1 MNHTNSILLEHNK
14 VVKAKHFSAIFNY
27 ILILV
32 STLVTLIFM
41 LRKGASDGL
50 MTHIYILVAI
60 NVIQIVVSITDY
72 VTTVKMG
79 VYIRALFWVTWAV
92 GGLWALVWIGAFA
105 VGTLELG
112 SMRIDLLIIAAIQFM
127 TAITTSVIWF
137 ALDRKALDSMIKKN
151 VRDDEEA
158 RMNKA
163 KKSVRTFVVLSVVL
177 LIVQCGSLIA
187 YKVPPTVYDL
197 FSDTRALQYEL
208 NKEETGYIV
217 TGTCLGTSQ
226 TVNVPA
232 TYNNK
237 PVIGIKEGG
246 IKDIGISGKNKIT
259 NLTLGTPVKN
269 EDGTVE
275 YVSNLTYIETE
286 GISCDNIKELI
297 LPVSIKTLGT
307 NAIKSESLENIRY
320 ECKSNFAISYLQ
332 CSSLSKIVMAGS
344 SVGNIRS
351 LEGMSKNVSIEVSK
365 DIYNEYREVNTEF
378 MQNFLPSIEDNEIFI
393 NFYTN
398 CDYYINS
405 IFGSK
410 SEGIT
415 LGYKDLRNDIAGG
428 AGMVVDTLAYINNRK
443 ELGTNGIKANS
454 AFRGWYF
461 DPEFKDECVFNE
473 LTENRFTESV
483 SLYAKW
489 IDEYVVNYDW
499 GTYKPDNVITSEYW
513 TKEDIKE
520 FPVVDNR
527 LGYEGID
534 WKKTLSGKTIYD
546 TTELNSDITLRG
558 VWQLTKPTVDVNIDS
573 DYSKGDFSVSS
584 DKDRVTFVYDENR
597 ILEVSAFNQHV
608 LDGLSYK
615 GETWYYTYLWNKKNS
630 ENNVSTLSR
639 ISLKNVAEA
648 DTYTLT
654 VTAHS
659 PYGDVSV
666 ATSDIEIVINKKPL
680 DIGNIKLN
688 SNENYVYDGM
698 RKSIRHEGTVSSDLN
713 VIVKYAYY
721 NEEDEIAGNDEGVVN
736 AGNYRVL
743 ATFMKNNDIEF
754 SNYETKVL
762 TANCVI
768 KPKNITV
775 KGWKGVGWSGDAVT
789 YNGEE
794 RTIELEF
801 EGKIGNELVDLVYEN
816 NAKTDAD
823 TYVAQVVGINNSNYS
838 LTGVSPTSLT
848 KEWSINPKTVQVSK
862 WNIDSTGS
870 TSTCIYDGKQHIA
883 SAVLSGKCEGDFV
896 DFKYS
901 TEESNIRTATNSG
914 DYTAKIIGVNNP
926 NYTFDVDANNAT
938 YNWSILKRNITLSYI
953 PPVLEYDGKSKSMMI
968 SVNNLVEKDVTLL
981 SPSDFDFTGTHGSVG
996 IDTEVVDNE
1005 LKVSFSAVDAHAYEV
1020 VFNGLNVGE
1029 IISNYTL
1036 TKENY
1041 SLIIKPKSINFRVD
1055 NERTLTYNGYE
1066 QENIVIVEGLLE
1078 KDLNATKIE
1087 DFKSNSSVIS
1097 RGSVKDDTYRLYFKA
1112 KDAGTYSYS
1121 INGFNNSNYTIN
1133 STANNLNFTIAKR
1146 ELTITKWQVSENNAN
1161 NQVDYTSD
1169 SQLTYNSYGYTVSPV
1184 VSGVVDGETVDL
1196 ALTAATQSNAGTKST
1211 TASLNA
1217 EKYTNYK
1224 MDTVVFNWVINK
1236 YAVAVSWIPSTSFA
1250 SGTSFVYDG
1259 IEKTIMPTF
1268 ATLRDEDPII
1278 TYSANNKMATDAG
1291 TYSIIASGFSNS
1303 NYMFKNEDDKIFN
1316 WSITPKAVNVEWENV
1331 NYYTYNGTYQAP
1343 SFKITGLLDKD
1354 IAGTLYRVDC
1364 TGDLRHSVTVDAES
1378 GHRQTINN
1386 LTVNA
1391 GSYSITVSAVMKNS
1405 SVNTNYEIKDS
1416 RGIDYTINKKQ
1427 LVLSDWYYSNSKKG
1441 NSPIAYNEG
1450 QDLIYNTA
1458 TYILTKNFEGVVN
1471 HLDKTSNVYLTYANN
1486 SLTTV
1491 SNKVTA
1497 KVVGIA
1503 GAQANNYSIT
1513 NIESHE
1519 TEWQITPKVIN
1530 INWKTNNFIYG
1541 NQNFVQS
1548 ASTIYGATEDD
1559 DMKAYTT
1566 SVSLAYENNVQKDAG
1581 SYQASATSVN
1591 VNYRVSDE
1599 TRVYNWEIKPRTA
1612 SFAWDYSSTTYN
1624 GKAQY
1629 PKASVY
1635 CNGET
1640 VYASAYT
1647 GYNNTRVGEYTVKV
1661 TGLDTNNY
1669 TLSNATYVSKTYNI
1683 APLPI
1688 ELSWVDNE
1696 GTNYASGSTYTYD
1709 GNTRVITPRVTNKVD
1724 GDTLTLE
1731 YAGIDIRNAGDY
1743 EIIVTS
1749 VSNSN
1754 YMLNSTATKNKFT
1767 MHIAK
1772 KTLEFD
1778 WSSGGEFVYSGDTR
1792 SITATANNLCSGDSI
1807 SLSYTYTLNGSSTTK
1822 ENIKN
1827 VGTYNITVSGISGAS
1842 MENYALSTQTGLKT
1856 QTITIVP
1863 KPVSLNWGTTT
1874 FVYNGEDRSLNA
1886 TPVGIL
1892 NGDSGVMVNYSNNS
1906 RKAVGETTVTATSLS
1921 NNNYTITNNKQ
1932 VLTVTPKAVSLDWG
1946 ITEFTY
1952 DRQTKSLNA
1961 TPVGIINADGNV
1973 TVSYSNNG
1981 RTDAGRHTVTAIGL
1995 SNSNYT
2001 ITNNTAEIIV
2011 KKAVLE
2017 FVWNGDNTYPYN
2029 GEPYKI
2035 TATPSLYTG
2044 DVINL
2049 MYRITDSKGKVV
2061 EEIVDVGTYTIDI
2074 IITGNQ
2080 NYTVEGSKS
2089 KSKTVE
2095 ITAAEEEQRL

>member
-27 ILILV
+27 ILILA

-79 VYIRALFWVTWAV
+79 VYVKALFWVTWAV
-92 GGLWALVWIGAFA
+92 GGLWALVWIGAFT
-105 VGTLELG
+105 VGSLELG

-163 KKSVRTFVVLSVVL
+163 NKSVRTFVVLSVVL

-259 NLTLGTPVKN
+259 NLTLGTPVKK

-275 YVSNLTYIETE
+275 YVSNLTYIETA
-286 GISCDNIKELI
+286 GISCDNIKELT

-410 SEGIT
+410 SEGIAI
-415 LGYKDLRNDIAGG
+415 GYRDLRNNIAGG
-428 AGMVVDTLAYINNRK
+428 AGMVVDTLAYIKDKK
-443 ELGTNGIKANS
+443 ELGTNGIKGNS

-513 TKEDIKE
+513 TKEDNKE
-520 FPVVDNR
+520 FPVVDDR

-546 TTELNSDITLRG
+546 TTELNGDITLKG
-558 VWQLTKPTVDVNIDS
+558 VWQLTKPTIDVNIDS
-573 DYSKGDFSVSS
+573 DFSGGDFNVSL
-584 DKDRVTFVYDENR
+584 DKDRVTFVYDEKR
-597 ILEVSAFNQHV
+597 VLEVSASNHHI
-608 LDGLSYK
+608 LEGLSYK
-615 GETWYYTYLWNKKNS
+615 GQTWYYTYLWNKKNS
-630 ENNVSTLSR
+630 EDNISTLRNLSVQ
-639 ISLKNVAEA
+639 NVAEA
-648 DTYTLT
+648 DIYTLT

-659 PYGDVSV
+659 PYGDVSF

-680 DIGNIKLN
+680 DIGNVKLN

-698 RKSIRHEGTVSSDLN
+698 RKSILHEGTVSSDLN

-721 NEEDEIAGNDEGVVN
+721 NENGEIAGNNEGVVN
-736 AGNYRVL
+736 AGNYRVE

-775 KGWKGVGWSGDAVT
+775 KGWKGVGWMGDAVA

-848 KEWSINPKTVQVSK
+848 KEWSISPKAVEVSK
-862 WNIDSTGS
+862 WNLDSIGS
-870 TSTCIYDGKQHIA
+870 SSTCIYDGKQHIA
-883 SAVLSGKCEGDFV
+883 SAVLSGKCEGDSV

-901 TEESNIRTATNSG
+901 TEESNIRMATNSG

-926 NYTFDVDANNAT
+926 NYTFNVEADNAT
-938 YNWSILKRNITLSYI
+938 YNWSIQKRSIMLSNI

-968 SVNNLVEKDVTLL
+968 SVSNLVEEDVTLL
-981 SPSDFDFTGTHGSVG
+981 SKSDFDFTGTHGSVG

-1005 LKVSFSAVDAHAYEV
+1005 LKLLFSAVDAHTYEV
-1020 VFNGLNVGE
+1020 VFNGLNAGE
-1029 IISNYTL
+1029 IISNYTI
-1036 TKENY
+1036 TKKNY
-1041 SLIIKPKSINFRVD
+1041 SLIIKPKNINFRVD
-1055 NERTLTYNGYE
+1055 NNEKLTYNGYE
-1066 QENIVIVEGLLE
+1066 QENIVLVEGIVE
-1078 KDLNATKIE
+1078 KDLKEISAK
-1087 DFKSNSSVIS
+1087 DFTSESAIS
-1097 RGSVKDDTYRLYFKA
+1097 KGDVDGETYRLYFRA
-1112 KDAGTYSYS
+1112 KDAGAYTYSITS
-1121 INGFNNSNYTIN
+1121 FNNSNYTI
-1133 STANNLNFTIAKR
+1133 STTSNDLKFTIAKK
-1146 ELTITKWQVSENNAN
+1146 ELSINKWQVEEANSNNRK
-1161 NQVDYTSD
+1161 DYTSD

-1184 VSGVVDGETVDL
+1184 VIGVVEGETVDL
-1196 ALTAATQSNAGTKST
+1196 ELTAATQSNAGTKST
-1211 TASLNA
+1211 TASLDA
-1217 EKYTNYK
+1217 EEYGNYK

-1236 YAVAVSWIPSTSFA
+1236 YAVDVNWIPNTSFA

-1259 IEKTIMPTF
+1259 IEKTIIPTF
-1268 ATLRDEDPII
+1268 STLRDEDPNIA
-1278 TYSANNKMATDAG
+1278 YSANNRIATDVG

-1303 NYMFKNEDDKIFN
+1303 NYMFRDEGDKIFN
-1316 WSITPKAVNVEWENV
+1316 WSITPKAVYVEWENV
-1331 NYYTYNGTYQAP
+1331 NNYTYNGTYQAP

-1354 IAGTLYRVDC
+1354 ISSTLYKVDC
-1364 TGDLRHSVTVDAES
+1364 TGDLRYSVNISAMN
-1378 GHRQTINN
+1378 GHTQAINS

-1391 GSYSITVSAVMKNS
+1391 GSYDVTVSAVLKGAQ
-1405 SVNTNYEIKDS
+1405 VNTNYEIKDS
-1416 RGIDYTINKKQ
+1416 RNKAYTINKKQ
-1427 LVLSDWYYSNSKKG
+1427 LILSDWYYSNSKKG
-1441 NSPIAYNEG
+1441 NSPVVYNEG

-1458 TYILTKNFEGVVN
+1458 TYTLTKNFEGVVN
-1471 HLDKTSNVYLTYANN
+1471 HLNQPASVNLAYENN
-1486 SLTTV
+1486 SLNSVTDI
-1491 SNKVTA
+1491 VTA
-1497 KVVGIA
+1497 KVIGIT
-1503 GAQANNYSIT
+1503 GAQANNYTIE
-1513 NIESHE
+1513 NIGNHKA
-1519 TEWQITPKVIN
+1519 EWQITPKIIN
-1530 INWKTNNFIYG
+1530 VSWVVNNYTYN

-1548 ASTIYGATEDD
+1548 ASVTSGATADD
-1559 DMKAYTT
+1559 DMKAYS
-1566 SVSLAYENNVQKDAG
+1566 SVALEYKENIKRDAG
-1581 SYQASATSVN
+1581 SYQATVSSAN
-1591 VNYRVSDE
+1591 ANYRVSEE
-1599 TRVYNWEIKPRTA
+1599 TQAYNWQIKQKA
-1612 SFAWDYSSTTYN
+1612 ANFSWEYSSVTYN
-1624 GKAQY
+1624 GEVQY
-1629 PKASVY
+1629 PRASVY

-1640 VYASAYT
+1640 VYANTYT
-1647 GYNNTRVGEYTVKV
+1647 GFNNTIVGGYTVTA
-1661 TGLDTNNY
+1661 TGLATSNY
-1669 TLSNATYVSKTYNI
+1669 TMENASNVSRTYSITQRQ
-1683 APLPI
+1683 I
-1688 ELSWVDNE
+1688 ELSWVDSA
-1696 GTNYASGSTYTYD
+1696 GVYYSSGKSYIYD
-1709 GNTRVITPRVTNKVD
+1709 GKTKTIAPRVTNLIE
-1724 GDTLTLE
+1724 GDALTLE
-1731 YAGIDIRNAGDY
+1731 YSRPVIKNTGSY
-1743 EIIVTS
+1743 EMVVTS
-1749 VSNSN
+1749 VSNEN
-1754 YMLNSTATKNKFT
+1754 YKLNSTASNNKFT
-1767 MHIAK
+1767 IQINK

-1778 WSSGGEFVYSGDTR
+1778 WSAGGEYTYNGDTR
-1792 SITATANNLCSGDSI
+1792 SIVAVANNLCSGDSVA
-1807 SLSYTYTLNGSSTTK
+1807 LSYTYTLNGQSTTAA
-1822 ENIKN
+1822 NIKN
-1827 VGTYNITVSGISGAS
+1827 AGTYNITVSGISGDS
-1842 MENYALSTQTGLKT
+1842 MENYALPSQTSLKT
-1856 QTITIVP
+1856 QSITIVP
-1863 KPVSLNWGTTT
+1863 KAVSLNWGTTT

-1892 NGDSGVMVNYSNNS
+1892 SSDSGVTVNYSNNQ
-1906 RKAVGETTVTATSLS
+1906 RKSVGETTVTATSLS
-1921 NNNYTITNNKQ
+1921 NKNYTISNNKQ
-1932 VLTVTPKAVSLDWG
+1932 VLTITPKEVRLDWG

-1952 DRQTKSLNA
+1952 DGQIKSLKA
-1961 TPVGIINADGNV
+1961 TPVGILNADGNV

-2001 ITNNTAEIIV
+2001 IINNTAVIIV
-2011 KKAVLE
+2011 KEAVLE
-2017 FVWNGDNTYPYN
+2017 FVWNGESTYPYN
-2029 GEPYKI
+2029 GKPYKI
-2035 TATPSLYTG
+2035 TATPSLYAG
-2044 DVINL
+2044 DTINL
-2049 MYRITDSKGKVV
+2049 MYRITDSKGNNVDN
-2061 EEIVDVGTYTIDI
+2061 IVDVGVYTIEI
-2074 IITGNQ
+2074 IITDNQ
-2080 NYTVEGSKS
+2080 NYTLAGSKS
-2089 KSKTVE
+2089 KSRTVE
-2095 ITAAEEEQRL
+2095 ITAVEEEQKL